1 MKKRILAISLIA
13 VSLIALSFTF
23 GSQKAVKTK
32 TKKATTQASAPVG
45 TAIGN
50 TAPDLAFNNPEGK
63 TVKLSSFRGKLVL
76 LDFWASW
83 CRPCRMENPN
93 VVAAYNTYKSTK
105 FTNGSSFVVL
115 GVSLDTNKDAW
126 INAIM
131 QDKLA
136 WEQISDLGGWN
147 SAPAAIYGVRSIPTN
162 FLIDGNGVIVAS
174 NLRGS
179 ALDEAL
185 ANFAVKK

>member
-1 MKKRILAISLIA
+1 MKKYILALSILAAAAIA
-13 VSLIALSFTF
+13 FSFTV
-23 GSQKAVKTK
+23 GAQKTSKKKTAK
-32 TKKATTQASAPVG
+32 TTTQSTPPVG
-45 TAIGN
+45 TQIGN
-50 TAPDLAFNNPEGK
+50 TAPDLSFLNPEGK

-93 VVAAYNTYKSTK
+93 VVSAYNRYKATK
-105 FTNGSSFVVL
+105 FTNGSSFTVI

-126 INAIM
+126 VNAIM
-131 QDKLA
+131 TDKLT
-136 WEQISDLGGWN
+136 WDHMSDLGGWN

-162 FLIDGNGVIVAS
+162 FLIDAKGIIVAS
-174 NLRGS
+174 NLRGP

-185 ANFAVKK
+185 ENFAIKK

>member
-50 TAPDLAFNNPEGK
+50 TAPDLTFNNPEGK

-105 FTNGSSFVVL
+105 FANGSSFVVL

>member
-23 GSQKAVKTK
+23 GSQKTVKTK
-32 TKKATTQASAPVG
+32 TKKATTQESAPVG

-179 ALDEAL
+179 ALDETL

>member
-23 GSQKAVKTK
+23 GSQKTVKTK
-32 TKKATTQASAPVG
+32 TKKATTQESAPVG

>member
-105 FTNGSSFVVL
+105 FANGSSFVVL

>member
-1 MKKRILAISLIA
+1 MKKRILAISLVA

-32 TKKATTQASAPVG
+32 TKKATTQASAPIG

-83 CRPCRMENPN
+83 CRPCRIENPN

-126 INAIM
+126 IKAIM

>member
-93 VVAAYNTYKSTK
+93 VVAAYNTYKSTI